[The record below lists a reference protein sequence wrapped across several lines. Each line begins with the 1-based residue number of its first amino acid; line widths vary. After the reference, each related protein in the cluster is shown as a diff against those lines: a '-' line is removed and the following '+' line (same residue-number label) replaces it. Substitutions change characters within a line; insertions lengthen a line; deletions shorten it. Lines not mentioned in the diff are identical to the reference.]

1 MSIIHTTS
9 HALRDT
15 ASLIERFNALKA
27 PIAKAISKANARI
40 NSVPAVNAA
49 YNDAAKQIVPALY
62 AKSNYVSRW
71 EVEAACDIFY
81 KHSPEAKTRKRLRAN
96 LSLSRTVLERF
107 AKQINSVSIDAGYAI
122 EKIDHE
128 LERVGNWAYPTLTA
142 EDHSALR
149 AFRADLSAL
158 RSDIAVIKTEINNTD
173 RLAFAAGL
181 TSI

>member
-1 MSIIHTTS
+1 MSLIYTTS
-9 HALRDT
+9 TALRDT
-15 ASLIERFNALKA
+15 AAVITRFKALKE
-27 PIAKAISKANARI
+27 PIAKAISKCNARI

-49 YNDAAKQIVPALY
+49 YDTAAKQIVPALY
-62 AKSNYVSRW
+62 AKSNYVSQW
-71 EVEAACDIFY
+71 EVKAACEIFY
-81 KHSPEAKTRKRLRAN
+81 KHSPESKTRKRLRAN

-107 AKQINSVSIDAGYAI
+107 IKQLNAVSSDAEYAI
-122 EKIDHE
+122 DQIDVE

-158 RSDIAVIKTEINNTD
+158 RSDIAVIKAEIRESE

-181 TSI
+181 SSI